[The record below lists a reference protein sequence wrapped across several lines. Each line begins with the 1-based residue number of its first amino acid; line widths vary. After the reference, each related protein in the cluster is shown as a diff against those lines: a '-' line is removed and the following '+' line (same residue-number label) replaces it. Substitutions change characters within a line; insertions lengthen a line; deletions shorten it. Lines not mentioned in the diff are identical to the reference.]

1 MRVIFLPL
9 NIAGTA
15 SSLVRAMRGQG
26 VEAENWVIARDW
38 LEFESDRVFSSANLE
53 RRTLQRWR
61 SEVAKFRMLSYLGKT
76 DVVVYCFGST
86 VFTPA
91 RGYFRWWNVAFWLI
105 YNAVSIV
112 LQVVE
117 LVAARLLGIRVVV
130 IFQGNDARRR
140 GFAKNFEIHFANVRG
155 TFSYL
160 GDTVKRYQSFL
171 FGMFAHDIYFLNP
184 DLGHV
189 LPARARFL
197 AYPSVFVDDFLPH
210 YPSRESHSLVVG
222 HAPTSRSIKG
232 TNLLLDAISQ
242 LEDQGIAINLKLIE
256 NKSHAEAVE
265 LYKEVDVFVDQL
277 YAGWYGAVAVELMA
291 LGKPVIAYI
300 RESDLVFVDQSLS
313 DDLPIVRCKP
323 GDIKE
328 VLLALATTR
337 RGELGGLG
345 RDGRRFAKRWHD
357 PHEIASNI
365 LDVIRMKDE
374 SQRAEDIA

>member
-1 MRVIFLPL
+1 MRFIFLPL

-15 SSLVRAMRGQG
+15 SSLVRALRGHG
-26 VEAENWVIARDW
+26 VEAENWVIAHDW
-38 LEFESDRVFSSANLE
+38 LEFQSDRVFSSANLD
-53 RRTLQRWR
+53 RRTFQRWR
-61 SEVAKFRMLSYLGKT
+61 SEVAKFRMLSYLREA

-86 VFTPA
+86 VFSPA

-105 YNAVSIV
+105 YNAVNILFQV
-112 LQVVE
+112 LE
-117 LVAARLLGIRVVV
+117 LVAARLLGIRIVV

-160 GDTVKRYQSFL
+160 GDAVKKYQSFL
-171 FGMFAHDIYFLNP
+171 FGVFSHNIYYLNP
-184 DLGHV
+184 DLGHI

-210 YPSRESHSLVVG
+210 YPSREKQPLVVG
-222 HAPTSRSIKG
+222 HAPTSRRIKG
-232 TNLLLDAISQ
+232 TSLLLDAISQ
-242 LEDQGIAINLKLIE
+242 LQAQGIGINLKLIE

-328 VLLALATTR
+328 LLLALATTR
-337 RGELGGLG
+337 RGELRELG

-357 PHEIASNI
+357 PHEIAGSL

-374 SQRAEDIA
+374 SQIAKEIG